1 MSKKV
6 QGQLREESGEKTDV
20 CRGKRT
26 ANIIG
31 MM

>member
-6 QGQLREESGEKTDV
+6 QGQLRKESEGKIDV
-20 CRGKRT
+20 FRGKRT